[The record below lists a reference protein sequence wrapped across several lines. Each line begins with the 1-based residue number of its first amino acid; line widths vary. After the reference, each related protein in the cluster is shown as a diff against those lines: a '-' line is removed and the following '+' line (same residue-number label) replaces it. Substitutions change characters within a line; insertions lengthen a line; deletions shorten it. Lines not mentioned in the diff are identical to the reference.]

1 MRKMLMLILL
11 AAVCASLARAGS
23 PQRREKTEPTG
34 HAFRIDAIQAW
45 KSDPCRVR
53 LQVKYFIDP
62 ATTQSCQIGAY
73 VPSRAAM
80 ADFELTPAGKRRG
93 VPKGEQSYSEDV
105 IIDLHYLGLK
115 PFASS
120 SIEVVIFD
128 ASGPLCSRTFAW
140 GREWTRFAIQG
151 INPVKVAAD
160 YAKILVRYFIDPAYP
175 HACYISGFTRDLN
188 NNGNNDFKNIPAG
201 FNPDG
206 LPKGKK
212 NFADNISF
220 ELLYKGVVPYKSS
233 SLDVVIYN
241 PRQNLLWATFPWGQT
256 WKPQAKR

>member
-1 MRKMLMLILL
+1 MLILL

-53 LQVKYFIDP
+53 LQVKYFIDS